1 MPPRSLSGDVRGG
14 CHSVNVT
21 RWRERSRERLML
33 KHSNNLAIFLAPV
46 AFATLF
52 ANPTLAQDATEA
64 ETPAVEEI
72 ATEMSDATAETVV
85 ATVNGVDITLGQ
97 MIITR
102 SQLPAEYQS
111 LPDDVLFSGILD
123 QLIQQQTLAGSL
135 ATDPKRVTIA
145 VENQRRSLMAGEV
158 INTVVEGSVTD
169 EAVQAAYDATY
180 TGAIPVTEYNASHIL
195 VATEEEAVAIKTRI
209 DAGEDFA
216 AVATETSTDSSAAN
230 GGNLGWFGAGM
241 MVAPFEAGVLA
252 LEPGAVSAPVQTD
265 FGWHVIKLNETRI
278 KPAPALEEV
287 RDELVA
293 QVQQAAIQA
302 KLAELTTAATIT
314 RPEDGAFDP
323 TVINNLELLRD

>member
-1 MPPRSLSGDVRGG
+1 
-14 CHSVNVT
+14 
-21 RWRERSRERLML
+21 ML
-33 KHSNNLAIFLAPV
+33 KQLNSLALLVSGVALSAWVALPV
-46 AFATLF
+46 I
-52 ANPTLAQDATEA
+52 AQDAT
-64 ETPAVEEI
+64 
-72 ATEMSDATAETVV
+72 ATEETATEETATDTAMADMPAATAETVV

-102 SQLPAEYQS
+102 AQLAEQYQS

-135 ATDPKRVTIA
+135 TTDPKRVTIA

-158 INTVVEGSVTD
+158 INTLVEGAVTD
-169 EAVQAAYDATY
+169 EAVQAAYDATFA
-180 TGAIPVTEYNASHIL
+180 GAAPETEYNASHIL
-195 VATEEEAVAIKTRI
+195 VATQEEAIAIKVRI

-230 GGNLGWFGAGM
+230 GGNLGWFGPGM

-252 LEPGAVSAPVQTD
+252 LEPGAVSDPVQTD

-287 RDELVA
+287 RADLVA
-293 QVQQAAIQA
+293 QVQQAAIQTR
-302 KLAELTTAATIT
+302 LDELTAAATIV
-314 RPEDGAFDP
+314 RPEVGAFDP
-323 TVINNLELLRD
+323 TAINNLDLLRD

>member
-1 MPPRSLSGDVRGG
+1 MPKQLNSLALLLSGVAL
-14 CHSVNVT
+14 SAWVA
-21 RWRERSRERLML
+21 L
-33 KHSNNLAIFLAPV
+33 PV
-46 AFATLF
+46 I
-52 ANPTLAQDATEA
+52 AQDAT
-64 ETPAVEEI
+64 
-72 ATEMSDATAETVV
+72 ATEEPATEAPATDTAMADMPAATAETVV

-102 SQLPAEYQS
+102 AQLAEQYQS

-135 ATDPKRVTIA
+135 STDPKRVTIA

-158 INTVVEGSVTD
+158 INTLVEGAVTD
-169 EAVQAAYDATY
+169 EAVQAAYAATY
-180 TGAIPVTEYNASHIL
+180 AGATPETEYNASHIL
-195 VATEEEAVAIKTRI
+195 VATEDEAIAIKARI

-230 GGNLGWFGAGM
+230 GGNLGWFGPGM

-252 LEPGAVSAPVQTD
+252 LEPGAVSDPVQTD

-287 RDELVA
+287 RAELVA
-293 QVQQAAIQA
+293 EVQQAAIQA
-302 KLAELTTAATIT
+302 KLDELTAAATIV
-314 RPEDGAFDP
+314 RPEVGAFDP
-323 TVINNLELLRD
+323 TAINNLDLLRD

>member
-1 MPPRSLSGDVRGG
+1 
-14 CHSVNVT
+14 
-21 RWRERSRERLML
+21 ML
-33 KHSNNLAIFLAPV
+33 KQSTYLAALLSSV
-46 AFATLF
+46 AMTAFIAF
-52 ANPTLAQDATEA
+52 PALAQDAAATDTTAA
-64 ETPAVEEI
+64 ETPATDP
-72 ATEMSDATAETVV
+72 AMADMPAPTAETVV

-102 SQLPAEYQS
+102 AQLSEQYQS
-111 LPDDVLFSGILD
+111 LPNDVLFSGILD

-135 ATDPKRVTIA
+135 TTDPKRVTIA

-158 INTVVEGSVTD
+158 INTLVEGAVTD

-180 TGAIPVTEYNASHIL
+180 TGAEPVTEYNASHIL
-195 VATEEEAVAIKTRI
+195 VATQEEAVAIKARI

-230 GGNLGWFGAGM
+230 GGNLGWFGPGM

-252 LEPGAVSAPVQTD
+252 LEPGAVSDPVQTD

-278 KPAPALEEV
+278 KPAPVLDEV
-287 RDELVA
+287 RAELVA

-302 KLAELTTAATIT
+302 KLDELTAAATIV
-314 RPEDGAFDP
+314 RSEEGAFDP
-323 TVINNLELLRD
+323 AVLGNLDLLRD

>member
-1 MPPRSLSGDVRGG
+1 
-14 CHSVNVT
+14 
-21 RWRERSRERLML
+21 ML
-33 KHSNNLAIFLAPV
+33 KHSNNLATLLASV
-46 AFATLF
+46 AFAALF
-52 ANPTLAQDATEA
+52 ANPILAQDATTTEA
-64 ETPAVEEI
+64 PAEAPP
-72 ATEMSDATAETVV
+72 ATDMPAPTAETVV
-85 ATVNGVDITLGQ
+85 ATVNGVEITLGQ

-102 SQLPAEYQS
+102 SQLPEQYQS
-111 LPDDVLFSGILD
+111 LPDDVLFTGIVD

-135 ATDPKRVTIA
+135 DTDPKRVTIA
-145 VENQRRSLMAGEV
+145 VENERRSLMAGEV
-158 INTVVEGSVTD
+158 INTVVEGAVTE

-180 TGAIPVTEYNASHIL
+180 AGATPATEYNASHIL
-195 VATEEEAVAIKTRI
+195 VATEEEAMAIKARI

-287 RDELVA
+287 RAELVA

-302 KLAELTTAATIT
+302 KLDELTAAATVT
-314 RPEDGAFDP
+314 RPEEGAFDP
-323 TVINNLELLRD
+323 AVINNLDLLRD

>member
-1 MPPRSLSGDVRGG
+1 
-14 CHSVNVT
+14 
-21 RWRERSRERLML
+21 ML
-33 KHSNNLAIFLAPV
+33 KHSNKLAILLASV

-52 ANPTLAQDATEA
+52 TDPTLAQVATEA
-64 ETPAVEEI
+64 ETPAVEET
-72 ATEMSDATAETVV
+72 ATEMSDVTAETVV

-102 SQLPAEYQS
+102 SQLPEEYQS
-111 LPDDVLFSGILD
+111 LADDVLFSGILD

-135 ATDPKRVTIA
+135 DTDPKRVTIA

-158 INTVVEGSVTD
+158 INTVVEGAVTA

-180 TGAIPVTEYNASHIL
+180 TGAVPVTEYNASHIL
-195 VATEEEAVAIKTRI
+195 VATEEEAVAIKARI

-265 FGWHVIKLNETRI
+265 FGWHVIQLNETRI

-302 KLAELTTAATIT
+302 KLEELTITATIT